1 MNVREEDRVSAV
13 ALVVES
19 EARTSAAVAGE
30 LSADAGPIEVSS
42 DGGADLGAGG
52 ESPEPGVDGDGA
64 SPPPAEE

>member
-1 MNVREEDRVSAV
+1 VRDEDRVSAV

-64 SPPPAEE
+64 SPPLAEE